1 PEIYILATSREAL
14 RAQGEQVHHLPPLEC
29 PPSDTEALTATGA
42 LAFPAV
48 RLFVKQIVASGH
60 LFELGESDVPLV
72 CEICRRLDGIPLALE
87 LAACRVGVFGVQGTA
102 ALLDKQFNLLWS
114 GRRTA
119 IPRHQTLSATLDW
132 SHNLLSPTEQ
142 VVLRRLAIF

>member
-1 PEIYILATSREAL
+1 VALAVTHELLRAFPAPAYFLDLSALTDVRLVPGALASQLGLSVVSGDFLPAILTFLREQRALIVFDSCEHVVEAVALLTEQIFHEAPEFYILATSREAL

-60 LFELGESDVPLV
+60 LFEL
-72 CEICRRLDGIPLALE
+72 
-87 LAACRVGVFGVQGTA
+87 
-102 ALLDKQFNLLWS
+102 
-114 GRRTA
+114 
-119 IPRHQTLSATLDW
+119 
-132 SHNLLSPTEQ
+132 
-142 VVLRRLAIF
+142 